1 MKVKGSYTVEAALLM
16 TVIVPLLV
24 GIIYLGFYLHNG
36 AMMQNTAYEL
46 AVLESLRHGE
56 EGETLAED
64 RKQSITSQAFLGLKD
79 IQTEVNRGKKKV
91 SVKLYGDFRV
101 PGLVMRFFCDNQM
114 RIFADAELTVMDPGK
129 TITRIH
135 LLKKLTEE
143 GRDGSNVSP

>member
-36 AMMQNTAYEL
+36 AMMQNSAYEL
-46 AVLESLRHGE
+46 AVLESLQCGE
-56 EGETLAED
+56 EGETLVAD
-64 RKQSITSQAFLGLKD
+64 RKQSITSQAFPGLKD

-101 PGLVMRFFCDNQM
+101 PGLVMRFFCNNQM

-129 TITRIH
+129 TITRMH